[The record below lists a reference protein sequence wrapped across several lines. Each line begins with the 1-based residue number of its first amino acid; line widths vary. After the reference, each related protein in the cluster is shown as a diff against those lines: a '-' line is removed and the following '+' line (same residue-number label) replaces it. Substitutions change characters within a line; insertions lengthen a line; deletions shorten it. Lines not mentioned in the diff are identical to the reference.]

1 MKTEKFLVGK
11 VAIVTGAGKGIGRA
25 IALSLAEAGAS
36 VVLASRTE
44 SELNALGKKIQQ
56 NGGTAFAIQ
65 TDVSKSIEIS
75 RLVNSTLEKFHRID
89 ILINNAGYGVF
100 SKVVDAREE
109 DLDGMWNVN
118 LRGAFLCSKAVLP
131 TMMRQ
136 KSGEI
141 INIDSLAGK
150 NTFVGGAGYS
160 ATKWGLLAFS
170 RTLMLEVREYNIRV
184 VTICPGSVNT
194 DFSDHSKNAM
204 AIIQPEDVADTVLFA
219 LSMPARSNVSEIDI
233 RPTIKPQ

>member
-1 MKTEKFLVGK
+1 MEKFLTGK
-11 VAIVTGAGKGIGRA
+11 VAIVTGASKGIGRA
-25 IALSLAEAGAS
+25 ITLSLAEDGAN
-36 VVLASRTE
+36 VILASRTE
-44 SELNALGKKIQQ
+44 SELNELAKKIQES
-56 NGGTAFAIQ
+56 GGSALAIR
-65 TDVSKSIEIS
+65 TDVSRSADIAH
-75 RLVNSTLEKFHRID
+75 LVNSTLEQFPRID

-131 TMMRQ
+131 AMMKQR
-136 KSGEI
+136 SGEI

-184 VTICPGSVNT
+184 MTICPGSVNT
-194 DFSDHSKNAM
+194 AFSDHSKDAM
-204 AIIQPEDVADTVLFA
+204 NIIQPEDVAESVLFA

-233 RPTIKPQ
+233 RPTVKPK